1 MLSLLNSHLERTV
14 IINDITQDN
23 NKDLGYKSNET
34 VKLHRLDR
42 SMEEALSTFQSV
54 VEAKQRNDGT
64 QQKRTLAEKKTP
76 PPGQTRNMIWIY
88 T

>member
-1 MLSLLNSHLERTV
+1 MIL
-14 IINDITQDN
+14 NDITQDN